1 MTFDNIPVA
10 DRKQILEN
18 QLRAWNNEQYL
29 ASINHSLAIKLESET
44 MKKNAT
50 DRARECEIA
59 IVEIQKMVEELE
71 GDNEDGS

>member
-1 MTFDNIPVA
+1 MTFDNISIT

-29 ASINHSLAIKLESET
+29 ASINHSLAIKLENEN

-59 IVEIQKMVEELE
+59 IVELQQMIEELK
-71 GDNEDGS
+71 GDNGDAT